1 MIALLLFALAAAPL
15 ESGPKIVVLD
25 VKPASAADAAEAPL
39 VTQALA
45 KALAALSKG
54 SVMAAADARA
64 LLDTKAQN
72 DLLGCADPRCA
83 KDLGNVLAADQIV
96 TSVYGTLGG
105 KKHLAVTLLDAKEAR
120 VIDRFSMSFDGGGL
134 VKATETL
141 ALRALN
147 PGAHEGGDQGLSEL
161 RTVLIINEIDEKGAP
176 QANNEVQKCVQQ
188 VLLDANVPLKAG
200 DKTALATGKSAAD
213 ITATLDKSLV
223 DIVISGTA
231 KSTLVG
237 KMGTRTAVRTGF
249 TFEIVKVDT
258 GDIIASGS
266 ASPMQNA
273 VTLETATTMA
283 SKMACEQVKPALVA
297 ALARRV
303 ERGNR
308 VTVMVPMQ
316 EAVKAGRAGAA
327 AANDVVTL
335 LTAEKAMVAR
345 ATLKSLDDKV
355 AVVDVVI
362 RAGDGV
368 SLGLLL
374 SKTVAPER
382 VTLIGPGSIT
392 LLP

>member
-1 MIALLLFALAAAPL
+1 MIPLLLFALAAAD
-15 ESGPKIVVLD
+15 GPKIVVLD

-45 KALAALSKG
+45 KALATLSKG
-54 SVMAAADARA
+54 TVMSTADARG
-64 LLDTKAQN
+64 LLDARGQN
-72 DLLGCADPRCA
+72 ELLGCADPRCA
-83 KDLGNVLAADQIV
+83 HDLGNMLAADQV
-96 TSVYGTLGG
+96 VASVYGTLGG
-105 KKHLAVTLLDAKEAR
+105 QKHLAVTLLDVKEAR
-120 VIDRFSMSFDGGGL
+120 VIDRVSTSFAVGGL
-134 VKATETL
+134 AKATETL

-147 PGAHEGGDQGLSEL
+147 PGVHEGGDQGLSEL
-161 RTVLIINEIDEKGAP
+161 RTVLIINELDEHGAV

-200 DKTALATGKSAAD
+200 DRAALASGKSTAD
-213 ITATLDKSLV
+213 ITATLDKTLV
-223 DIVISGTA
+223 DVVISGTA
-231 KSTLVG
+231 KTTVVG

-273 VTLETATTMA
+273 VTLETATTLA
-283 SKMACEQVKPALVA
+283 SKMACEQVKPALEA

-308 VTVMVPMQ
+308 VTITVPMKD
-316 EAVKAGRAGAA
+316 ALKAGRAVAT
-327 AANDVVTL
+327 AANDVIATL
-335 LTAEKAMVAR
+335 LAEKSLVAR
-345 ATLKSLDDKV
+345 ATLKSVDDTA
-355 AVVDVVI
+355 AVIDVVV

-374 SKTVAPER
+374 SKTIAPER